1 MEFTDL
7 KMLKFIPMA
16 RINCFLFLNFQSR
29 TGTGLHLKILSR
41 KATPQINCKK
51 MLKYPQWI
59 LYKIS
64 MDKTELIKFN
74 LRIFLKLDSTK
85 TSSLKQPGR
94 LQPTKYWKSVKTR
107 LMKTLFNANKKMS
120 QTIFSSKGLHFQ
132 KNSLKRVLLWRMG
145 MKPQITYTIWLEIS
159 MNLKL
164 PWLFS

>member
-1 MEFTDL
+1 
-7 KMLKFIPMA
+7 MLKCIPMA

-29 TGTGLHLKILSR
+29 GETGLHLKTLYR
-41 KATPQINCKK
+41 KATPQINHIK

-64 MDKTELIKFN
+64 THKAELIKFY

-107 LMKTLFNANKKMS
+107 LMKTLFNTNKKIS
-120 QTIFSSKGLHFQ
+120 QTIFSSKGPHFQ
-132 KNSLKRVLLWRMG
+132 KNNLKRVLLWRMG
-145 MKPQITYTIWLEIS
+145 MKPQITYTTWLKIS